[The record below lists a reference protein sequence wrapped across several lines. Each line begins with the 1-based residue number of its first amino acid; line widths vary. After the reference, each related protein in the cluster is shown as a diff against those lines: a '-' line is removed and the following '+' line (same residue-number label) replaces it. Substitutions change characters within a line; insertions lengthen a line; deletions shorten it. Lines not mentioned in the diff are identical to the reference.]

1 MALFTASS
9 AGGLHPLEAVR
20 TLRSARA
27 ELLAQAMLHGA
38 LVRIE
43 WDEEKN
49 RLLNI
54 LLFSLLGFAC
64 LLCVLLFAGGV
75 ALAATWETMY
85 RIHTIAGLVLLF
97 GAGMSFAW
105 RRLRVWTA
113 RGEHSFAALR
123 EELAADAALLKASL

>member
-1 MALFTASS
+1 MARATANG

-20 TLRSARA
+20 TLRSARG

-38 LVRIE
+38 LARIE

-49 RLLNI
+49 RLLNMA
-54 LLFSLLGFAC
+54 LFSLLGFAC

-75 ALAATWETMY
+75 ALAATWETIY

-97 GAGMSFAW
+97 SAGMAFAW

-113 RGEHSFAALR
+113 RGEYSFAALR